1 MELKISD
8 HDSSHVFTPTCLW
21 LIVVITGAGVDRTI
35 TLTVVSFSIC
45 PVLTVEL
52 DRVVVKSP
60 AVVAFRTDGSTVVV
74 EFKAVTAVMN
84 NLNVLFVF

>member
-1 MELKISD
+1 M
-8 HDSSHVFTPTCLW
+8 
-21 LIVVITGAGVDRTI
+21 
-35 TLTVVSFSIC
+35 
-45 PVLTVEL
+45 EL